1 VCAKHTLRDMLTLGR
16 SKAQFVSRA
25 MGTYPLCGLA
35 AFLVRH
41 PEGLA
46 IVRAGPAHSR
56 RPEEM
61 PSCGSAPTPA
71 TSTPAIADEYAGL
84 TCVCSSGWRHV
95 SIMRRGRP
103 ASVGSPRK
111 TLSSVVKHSTSAS
124 GESGSGTGL
133 PGMRKRAD
141 LLGGLPSAD
150 PDRYGSGRMVVRTLP
165 AGLPVAARAG
175 D

>member
-1 VCAKHTLRDMLTLGR
+1 MLTLGR
-16 SKAQFVSRA
+16 LKAQFVSRA
-25 MGTYPLCGLA
+25 VGTYPLCWLA

-84 TCVCSSGWRHV
+84 TCVCSSGWRRV
-95 SIMRRGRP
+95 STMRRGWP

-111 TLSSVVKHSTSAS
+111 RSRVSSSTRRALQVNRAAGPACPECESAPTSWEACHRPTLIRTDLAGWWSACCQPALS
-124 GESGSGTGL
+124 RGARRGL
-133 PGMRKRAD
+133 TDG
-141 LLGGLPSAD
+141 
-150 PDRYGSGRMVVRTLP
+150 
-165 AGLPVAARAG
+165 
-175 D
+175 